1 MKQNQSNLALSQKVL
16 LLILRCP
23 GQRRVRGLPC
33 YFKSIQDIVQ
43 LIGERIFHNQKNLPM
58 YGQNFYLKRQNTKK
72 QVKTKLC
79 DTVQSRTTLSYT
91 ANKLKNSHIY
101 NFFKRIYQI
110 KCQKNVLKSTFWSD
124 KGQYFCISHR
134 YRYIYRQR

>member
-23 GQRRVRGLPC
+23 GQRRVRGLLC

-91 ANKLKNSHIY
+91 ANKFAYLQ
-101 NFFKRIYQI
+101 FFYENISNKM
-110 KCQKNVLKSTFWSD
+110 QKNVLKSTFWSD

>member
-23 GQRRVRGLPC
+23 GQRRVRGLLC

-58 YGQNFYLKRQNTKK
+58 YGKIFYLKRQNTKK

-91 ANKLKNSHIY
+91 ANKFTYLQ
-101 NFFKRIYQI
+101 FFMRIYQI
-110 KCQKNVLKSTFWSD
+110 KCKKNVLKSTFWSD